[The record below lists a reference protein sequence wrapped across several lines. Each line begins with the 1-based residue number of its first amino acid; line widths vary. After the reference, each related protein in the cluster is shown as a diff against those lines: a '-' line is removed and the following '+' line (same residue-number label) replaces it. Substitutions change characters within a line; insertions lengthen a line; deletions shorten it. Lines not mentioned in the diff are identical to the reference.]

1 MSSTQNDSR
10 YKLSQLGLIFT
21 LVGWFW
27 GGAFLLE
34 QSSMASKSA
43 VWLTTMGTVTT
54 SEVLET
60 FDSESGSR
68 AHPVVGYQY
77 VVNET
82 TYTSKNLSFRPLN
95 FILSSIGD
103 AEYIIDQ
110 YPIGQTIS
118 VHYDPA
124 APMNAVVIE
133 EGLSWAD
140 FVLLI
145 LIFGVGPAVLTMA
158 RVRRGSD

>member
-1 MSSTQNDSR
+1 M
-10 YKLSQLGLIFT
+10 
-21 LVGWFW
+21 GWLW

-34 QSSMASKSA
+34 QTSMAGKSA
-43 VWLTTMGTVTT
+43 VWVTTMGTVTS

-60 FDSESGSR
+60 FNFESDPR
-68 AHPVVGYQY
+68 AHPVVVYQY
-77 VVNET
+77 VVNGIA
-82 TYTSKNLSFRPLN
+82 YTSKNLSFRPLN
-95 FILSSIGD
+95 FVLSWIGV

-110 YPIGQTIS
+110 YPVGQPIS

-133 EGLSWAD
+133 EAVSWAD

-145 LIFGVGPAVLTMA
+145 VIFGVGPMLLIGAH
-158 RVRRGSD
+158 VRRRSC